1 MYETYFGYELD
12 CELKCTDLELNLY
25 ELNHKEFL
33 KVSIIPSKNSYFLE
47 DKVKLKNYFNA
58 YLICILNKHDFTTFY
73 YF

>member
-47 DKVKLKNYFNA
+47 DKVK
-58 YLICILNKHDFTTFY
+58 
-73 YF
+73 